1 MENVQD
7 IVEILLKAFRYYD
20 DENDLARFDNFME
33 AAIAAM
39 RASGSTY
46 HMGILR
52 SLFREAL
59 EDGKNEG

>member
-7 IVEILLKAFRYYD
+7 IVEIILKAFRYYD

-39 RASGSTY
+39 KASGSCY
-46 HMGILR
+46 HMSILK
-52 SLFREAL
+52 SLFKEA
-59 EDGKNEG
+59 EGDGGEG